1 MHFTDAMKIE
11 RIKRWQWMLISVVV
25 GGLLSAV
32 RLKYGA
38 DVDGSSMNSQRQLE
52 MGLMQ
57 DVKGVRC
64 FKDLVVY
71 PNPVKKERAEAEK
84 GNKAKGKDKKAAT
97 EPDRT
102 YYIVMGKY
110 YSGRAERQSDG
121 KFLAVWRPYF
131 FVEQS
136 PVYTPQINLAQLN
149 KPDGPDYVKKFKAIP
164 RPTVLDFLAIMKE
177 AKGINYSYAWW
188 AEPGKG
194 TVVWMGASFVFSG
207 LIWPSVVSLLAYG
220 TLTPPVEE
228 KGTDLSKV
236 RSSTTATGPAKPT
249 GPTEE
254 DMDELTRMERAL
266 EEKIKASD
274 RDAGP
279 VAPAAVAA
287 GPATIKQLTATK
299 LETAAFNENKEQKEF
314 GAKADD
320 FYPTERT
327 GGKPK
332 PDQKHG

>member
-1 MHFTDAMKIE
+1 MKIE
-11 RIKRWQWMLISVVV
+11 RIKRWQWMLISLVV
-25 GGLLSAV
+25 GGLLSSV
-32 RLKYGA
+32 RLMYGA
-38 DVDGSSMNSQRQLE
+38 DVDGSNSMNSQSQLE
-52 MGLMQ
+52 LGLMREER
-57 DVKGVRC
+57 GVRY

-71 PNPVKKERAEAEK
+71 PNLTQ
-84 GNKAKGKDKKAAT
+84 KDKG
-97 EPDRT
+97 RR

-110 YSGRAERQSDG
+110 YSGRPERQSDG

-131 FVEQS
+131 FVETAA
-136 PVYTPQINLAQLN
+136 VYTPRSINLASLN
-149 KPDGPDYVKKFKAIP
+149 KPGGPDYAKKYKAITK
-164 RPTVLDFLAIMKE
+164 PTVLDFLAIMKE

-194 TVVWMGASFVFSG
+194 TVVWMGASFVLIG

-236 RSSTTATGPAKPT
+236 RSSTTTGPAKPT
-249 GPTEE
+249 EPTED
-254 DMDELTRMERAL
+254 DMDELKRMERAL

-279 VAPAAVAA
+279 AAQPAVAA
-287 GPATIKQLTATK
+287 GPAPIKQLTATTS
-299 LETAAFNENKEQKEF
+299 ETMAVEGHKDEKEF